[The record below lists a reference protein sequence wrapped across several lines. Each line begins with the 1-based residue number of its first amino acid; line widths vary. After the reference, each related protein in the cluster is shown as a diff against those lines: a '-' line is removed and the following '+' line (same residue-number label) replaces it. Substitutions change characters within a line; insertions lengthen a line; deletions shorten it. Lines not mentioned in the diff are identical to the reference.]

1 MDLLEIIKAV
11 FQYGGT
17 TIMAALFIWAFIT
30 DKTKNNN
37 LQEDNHTMLKL
48 LTENQKNLTE
58 SNNNIAK
65 SLEII
70 SNNLVTIDS
79 KADRNYEKLVEKRY
93 KGE

>member
-1 MDLLEIIKAV
+1 MEELKIILQSV

-17 TIMAALFIWAFIT
+17 VIMAGLFIWVFVT
-30 DKTKNNN
+30 DKTKNNQLEEEN
-37 LQEDNHTMLKL
+37 NSMLKL

-70 SNNLVTIDS
+70 SNNLVSIDT
-79 KADRNYEKLVEKRY
+79 KADRNYEKIIEKE
-93 KGE
+93 K

>member
-1 MDLLEIIKAV
+1 MEIKEIAQLL

-17 TIMAALFIWAFIT
+17 VIMAGLFIWVFIT
-30 DKTKNNN
+30 DKTKNNKLEEEN
-37 LQEDNHTMLKL
+37 NTMLKL

-70 SNNLVTIDS
+70 SNNLVVIDQ
-79 KADRNYEKLVEKRY
+79 KIDRNFEIKKS
-93 KGE
+93 K

>member
-1 MDLLEIIKAV
+1 MEEMKIVLQSI

-17 TIMAALFIWAFIT
+17 VIMAGLFIWVFVT
-30 DKTKNNN
+30 DKTKNNKLEEEN
-37 LQEDNHTMLKL
+37 NSMLKL

-70 SNNLVTIDS
+70 SNNLVSIDQ
-79 KADRNYEKLVEKRY
+79 KADRNYEKIIEKE
-93 KGE
+93 K